1 MMKARSLSLLYALI
15 TVVVLL
21 ITGGCIPKVQY
32 DKCVRQNETVM
43 EQLRTLMEEKNS
55 RQDEA
60 NKWEQSKQLYLSM
73 LEADKQ
79 KIEGLLATLEEKNA
93 LIEKMAG
100 QIGQVAL
107 PIELSNALSE
117 WANQSGSDMITYDEK
132 KGVVRFKSDLLFDSG
147 KDTVT
152 PDAKKQLIMLS
163 TILNS
168 DAAQAFDVLVV
179 GHTDDQPIRYSA
191 AQHPTNW
198 HLSVHRSIAVE
209 NILAG
214 AVKESRMAV
223 MGMGEFRPVASNEPG
238 KGNVQNRRVEIYIV
252 PAGQIHLVGPIK
264 PLGE

>member
-1 MMKARSLSLLYALI
+1 MKARYLSLLYALI

-21 ITGGCIPKVQY
+21 IAGGCIPKVQY

-43 EQLRTLMEEKNS
+43 EQLRTLMAEKNS

-60 NKWEQSKQLYLSM
+60 DKWEQSKQLYLSM

-100 QIGQVAL
+100 QLGQVAL

-179 GHTDDQPIRYSA
+179 GHTDDQPIKYSA